1 MKVTHQKCRGTGF
14 TLKELLVIIAV
25 TIFLMRLSFATA
37 AKAKARK
44 QRITCTNNL
53 KQTGLSFRM
62 FANDNGGAFPKEVS
76 TNEGGSKE
84 YVTMPDAFPH
94 WRALSNELSTPM
106 FLICPADNRKPA
118 DSFAVLSNVN
128 VSYFIGLDAL
138 ETFPQMVL
146 AGDRNLMT
154 NGAPVG
160 GGLLILTTNVTVGWT
175 AAMHNGPGNVVLGD
189 GSVQQMIVSRLQQQL
204 IDSGIVTNRLL
215 IP

>member
-14 TLKELLVIIAV
+14 TLKELLVIVAV
-25 TIFLMRLSFATA
+25 TAVLMGLSFATA

-44 QRITCTNNL
+44 QRIACTNNL

-62 FANDNGGAFPKEVS
+62 FANDNDGKFPKEVS

-84 YVTMPDAFPH
+84 YLSMPDAFPH
-94 WRALSNELSTPM
+94 WRALSNELSTPKV
-106 FLICPADNRKPA
+106 LICPADNRMPA
-118 DSFAVLSNVN
+118 ASFAALSNAN
-128 VSYFIGLDAL
+128 ISYFVGLDAL

-154 NGAPVG
+154 NGIPVG
-160 GGLLILTTNVTVGWT
+160 SGLLILTTNVTVGWT
-175 AAMHNGPGNVVLGD
+175 AAMHNGAANVVLGD
-189 GSVQQMIVSRLQQQL
+189 GSVQQATSARLSQQ
-204 IDSGIVTNRLL
+204 IGSSDTGTNHLL